1 MQIFEST
8 WDSAP
13 RVARASFLYGQVLE
27 QMGEHKRAEEARLEA
42 ARLRESITTF
52 PTVKT
57 ETMEAYDLL
66 VNSWF
71 R

>member
-1 MQIFEST
+1 
-8 WDSAP
+8 
-13 RVARASFLYGQVLE
+13 
-27 QMGEHKRAEEARLEA
+27 MGEHRMAEEAHLEA

-57 ETMEAYDLL
+57 ETMDSYDLL

>member
-1 MQIFEST
+1 
-8 WDSAP
+8 
-13 RVARASFLYGQVLE
+13 
-27 QMGEHKRAEEARLEA
+27 MGEHERAEEARLEA
-42 ARLRESITTF
+42 AKFRDSITKF
-52 PTVKT
+52 PTTKT